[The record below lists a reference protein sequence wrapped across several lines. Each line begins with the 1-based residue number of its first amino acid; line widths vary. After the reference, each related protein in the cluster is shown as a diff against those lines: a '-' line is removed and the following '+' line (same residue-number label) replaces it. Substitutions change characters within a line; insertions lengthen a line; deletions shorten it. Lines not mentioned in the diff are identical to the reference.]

1 VDELK
6 QTSKLFFLLLLKS
19 MAKNEDYESHCCDA
33 TTTSSSSRRDV
44 AEKKSQGITIFRE
57 CTGPATNTKKY
68 TENIQIS
75 VSEVI
80 DSKTRGSAPHP
91 ILSYFA
97 AERGLVVNVMQ
108 APSSSQ

>member
-1 VDELK
+1 
-6 QTSKLFFLLLLKS
+6 

-33 TTTSSSSRRDV
+33 TTTSSHLV
-44 AEKKSQGITIFRE
+44 EMLPKKKSRNYHLQRVYR
-57 CTGPATNTKKY
+57 PATNTKKY

-75 VSEVI
+75 VSVVI